1 MLQQNTLTFLSNLK
15 KNNHKDW
22 FEKNRN
28 HYEDAKNNFLAFVT
42 EVIALVEK
50 IDPSIVGLE
59 AKKCVF
65 RINRDVRFSKD
76 KSPYKTNMG
85 ASISKGGKK
94 IQCAGYYFHLEPNNT
109 FIAGGLWMP
118 PAEQLQKLR
127 QEIDYN
133 FDEFKKIITNKKF
146 VATFKKLDESE
157 KLSRPPKGY
166 NDNNSAIEFLKLKSF
181 IVSTPVSN
189 EDILNKNF
197 SKKLTTHFETIKPLI
212 NFINRAIEE

>member
-133 FDEFKKIITNKKF
+133 FDEFKKIITKK
-146 VATFKKLDESE
+146 KNL
-157 KLSRPPKGY
+157 LPL
-166 NDNNSAIEFLKLKSF
+166 LK
-181 IVSTPVSN
+181 N
-189 EDILNKNF
+189 
-197 SKKLTTHFETIKPLI
+197 
-212 NFINRAIEE
+212 